1 MNPPETTP
9 EATVAFPVYSTPE
22 ETNRLRQ
29 VLYTLVAEQP
39 FFRGLD
45 PTCLQLLTDS
55 AFEMKFEAGQTI
67 FNEGSPANRF
77 YLILAGKVVVESAAK
92 EYGTIVIQTLG
103 PGDDLGWSWLFSPYY
118 LHLSARALEAT
129 RTISFFGTRL
139 RQQCE
144 QDHEL
149 GYQLMKR
156 IAEVAIKRL
165 GAAQQRL
172 MEHSE
177 PFQLQQ

>member
-1 MNPPETTP
+1 MTPPETMVP
-9 EATVAFPVYSTPE
+9 FPVHSTPD
-22 ETNRLRQ
+22 ETNRLQQ
-29 VLYTLVAEQP
+29 VLYTLVADQP

-45 PTCLQLLTDS
+45 RTYLQLLTDS
-55 AFEMKFEAGQTI
+55 AFEMKFEPGQMI
-67 FNEGSPANRF
+67 FNEGSPANLF
-77 YLILAGKVVVESAAK
+77 YLILNGKVVVESAAR
-92 EYGTIVIQTLG
+92 ERGTIVIQTLG

-118 LHLSARALEAT
+118 LHLSARAVEPT

-156 IAEVAIKRL
+156 IAEVAIQRL

-172 MEHSE
+172 MEQSE